1 MVYIGYARVSTE
13 DQRTDNQCVELLKY
27 VDRERIF
34 VDTVSGRTAA
44 RDRPGYSELFQYV
57 KANPRKITRL
67 YVYEISRIGRTYAD
81 SIRSILDLE
90 DLGIEVYSLSPAE
103 AFLNTCSDKGMRRV
117 MLTFMITMAERE
129 RDLLSER
136 TKQGLVAA
144 KARGVH
150 VGRPFRDID
159 MTEVQA
165 RREAGKTVAE
175 VAAELGIHV
184 NTLSRRIRKER
195 SPS

>member
-13 DQRTDNQCVELLKY
+13 DQHTDNQCAELLKH

-34 VDTVSGRTAA
+34 TDTISGKTAA
-44 RDRPGYSELFQYV
+44 RDRPGYSKLFQYV
-57 KANPRKITRL
+57 KANPKQVTRL

-90 DLGIEVYSLSPAE
+90 DMGIEVFSLSPAE
-103 AFLNTCSDKGMRRV
+103 AFLNTCSDKGMRRI

-136 TKQGLVAA
+136 TKQGLTAA

-159 MTEVQA
+159 LSEVEA
-165 RREAGKTVAE
+165 RRQNGETIAQI
-175 VAAELGIHV
+175 AADLGVHT
-184 NTLSRRIRKER
+184 NTLSRHIQKARQ
-195 SPS
+195 S

>member
-1 MVYIGYARVSTE
+1 MKS
-13 DQRTDNQCVELLKY
+13 N
-27 VDRERIF
+27 
-34 VDTVSGRTAA
+34 
-44 RDRPGYSELFQYV
+44 PGAV
-57 KANPRKITRL
+57 GRL

-90 DLGIEVYSLSPAE
+90 DLGIEVFSLSPAE
-103 AFLNTCSDKGMRRV
+103 AFLNSCTDKGMRRI

-150 VGRPFRDID
+150 VGRPFRDIKMEEVNAKREQG
-159 MTEVQA
+159 MTL
-165 RREAGKTVAE
+165 AGIAE
-175 VAAELGIHV
+175 ELGIHV
-184 NTLSRRIRKER
+184 NTLSRRIQKG
-195 SPS
+195 P